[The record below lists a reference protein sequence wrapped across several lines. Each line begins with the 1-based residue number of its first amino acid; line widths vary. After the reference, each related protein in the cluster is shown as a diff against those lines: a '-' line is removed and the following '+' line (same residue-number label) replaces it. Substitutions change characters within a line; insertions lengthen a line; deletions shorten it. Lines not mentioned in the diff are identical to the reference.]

1 MIGFSGFYNF
11 SRSKKIKNFYES
23 RFINN
28 LDLSLSKVEGNNYY
42 LSYVQNELDN
52 KIFKKNGNYHL
63 CIGDIYDSDFLK
75 WFRIISWISIIFIDK
90 RLISVKMRGFISS
103 NLS

>member
-28 LDLSLSKVEGNNYY
+28 LDLSLLKVEGPKVQKISFFLVMKNSYPNLNNS
-42 LSYVQNELDN
+42 L
-52 KIFKKNGNYHL
+52 
-63 CIGDIYDSDFLK
+63 
-75 WFRIISWISIIFIDK
+75 
-90 RLISVKMRGFISS
+90 
-103 NLS
+103 